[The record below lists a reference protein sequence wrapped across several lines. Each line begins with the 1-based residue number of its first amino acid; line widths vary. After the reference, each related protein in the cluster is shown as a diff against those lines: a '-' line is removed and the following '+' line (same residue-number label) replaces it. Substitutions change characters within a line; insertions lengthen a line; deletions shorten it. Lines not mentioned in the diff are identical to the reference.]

1 MHAGFAA
8 DWGFYA
14 GAVNGS
20 LMVMR
25 YLYLCLFVAGSLWGQ
40 AGTLPVL
47 RPFPR
52 FLGEI
57 RTYLALTDEQVEKMQ
72 RQIDDYSRWAA
83 LRQRRISE
91 VQLEIAVE
99 TAKTPLDPA
108 ALGVRYAEVEAIRR
122 EIAERGAALVP
133 ANVALLTDA
142 QKVKLKALEEALK
155 LVSTGDQAKVLK
167 LLPEDCAPR
176 LAVGVG
182 GGFIFDPVGSSAGA
196 IIPVIS
202 PNPPGCVT
210 PVILDPVRLQ
220 P

>member
-1 MHAGFAA
+1 
-8 DWGFYA
+8 
-14 GAVNGS
+14 
-20 LMVMR
+20 MR
-25 YLYLCLFVAGSLWGQ
+25 YLFLCLFVAGSLWGQ
-40 AGTLPVL
+40 EGTLPIL
-47 RPFPR
+47 RPFPQ

-57 RTYLALTDEQVEKMQ
+57 RTYLALTDEQVAKMQ

-83 LRQRRISE
+83 LRQRRMSE

-122 EIAERGAALVP
+122 EIAERGDALVP
-133 ANVALLTDA
+133 ANVALLTEA

-167 LLPEDCAPR
+167 LLPDDCSAR
-176 LAVGVG
+176 LAFGVG
-182 GGFIFDPVGSSAGA
+182 GGFIFDPVGSGAGVS
-196 IIPVIS
+196 IPVFGGS
-202 PNPPGCVT
+202 TGCSAAFLLGPGGF
-210 PVILDPVRLQ
+210 Q

>member
-1 MHAGFAA
+1 
-8 DWGFYA
+8 
-14 GAVNGS
+14 
-20 LMVMR
+20 MR

-40 AGTLPVL
+40 GGTSPIL
-47 RPFPR
+47 RPFPQY
-52 FLGEI
+52 LGEI
-57 RTYLALTDEQVEKMQ
+57 RTYLALTDEQVAKMQ

-83 LRQRRISE
+83 LRQRRMSE

-122 EIAERGAALVP
+122 EIAERGDALVP
-133 ANVALLTDA
+133 ANVAVLTEA

-167 LLPEDCAPR
+167 LLPEDCSGAR
-176 LAVGVG
+176 FGLGVS
-182 GGFIFDPVGSSAGA
+182 GGFIFDPVGSGAGVS
-196 IIPVIS
+196 IPVFGGTTGCS
-202 PNPPGCVT
+202 AAFLLGPGGF
-210 PVILDPVRLQ
+210 Q